1 MLGRCNVS
9 RNLKG
14 QFEQQTSEAC
24 PTKHMVN
31 IERTANAQSMGYNW
45 RGSGERGDF
54 VLISGLSER
63 FEVDS

>member
-1 MLGRCNVS
+1 
-9 RNLKG
+9 
-14 QFEQQTSEAC
+14 
-24 PTKHMVN
+24 MVN

-45 RGSGERGDF
+45 RGSGVRGDF